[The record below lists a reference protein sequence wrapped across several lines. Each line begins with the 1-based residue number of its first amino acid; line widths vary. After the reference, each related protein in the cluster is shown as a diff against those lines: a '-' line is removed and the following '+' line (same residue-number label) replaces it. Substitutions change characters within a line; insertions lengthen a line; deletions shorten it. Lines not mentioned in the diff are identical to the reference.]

1 METSKAN
8 IYKGYHEVVTDH
20 FYKWE
25 KAQSKRYFEYRKKWE
40 NNAKNLIVE
49 NFPLHLDI
57 GITNVCNLECTFCA
71 RTVLVNEDK
80 FRGPAHMDFELFKKI
95 IDEAVEIGTFSINL
109 NLLNEPLT
117 NPELVKMIKYAKAR
131 GIVDVHFHSHG
142 GLLTEKKSIEL
153 LDSGLDK
160 LLISIDTPNKE
171 KYEKLRVLSKFDSVI
186 EYLKKFKEL
195 RDDRNSLG
203 PLIKSNFIEFPEIT
217 EEEMRQNME
226 FGLTISDCVGFQ
238 EYLDPTGT
246 IGTTKEYPQGYKSSF
261 ICQQPFTRL
270 AIAEDGTVSP
280 CCLDH
285 EFELSVGN
293 VKTQSLTELWKN
305 KVMEEMR
312 KKQKDGKFFE
322 IPRCRNCEMATNGDE
337 GIPTQFEKYGPTL

>member
-1 METSKAN
+1 MDTSKAN

-71 RTVLVNEDK
+71 RTVLLNEDK

-171 KYEKLRVLSKFDSVI
+171 KYEKDKFENQFYEMLRLHKENVNELYVKIKKKRNDGQIVEESVYGRRVF
-186 EYLKKFKEL
+186 EY
-195 RDDRNSLG
+195 
-203 PLIKSNFIEFPEIT
+203 
-217 EEEMRQNME
+217 
-226 FGLTISDCVGFQ
+226 
-238 EYLDPTGT
+238 
-246 IGTTKEYPQGYKSSF
+246 
-261 ICQQPFTRL
+261 FTL
-270 AIAEDGTVSP
+270 
-280 CCLDH
+280 
-285 EFELSVGN
+285 ELSI
-293 VKTQSLTELWKN
+293 S
-305 KVMEEMR
+305 
-312 KKQKDGKFFE
+312 
-322 IPRCRNCEMATNGDE
+322 
-337 GIPTQFEKYGPTL
+337 